1 MSSTVTKKLSIDENN
16 IKQYCDADNVSFSVS
31 GHAWRKWLNGSTNG
45 YIILKSEGKAVL
57 YPTDTAHPFKADS
70 TISASRSAG
79 TCTVDLQFGGTKVHE
94 ESYTSGSQTSKSKTG
109 ITDAAVTN
117 STKATEIKWHVYG
130 KNGDNQRG
138 GLLELTLY
146 FYQYTMQPKAADG
159 VNGVQSVSV
168 SNTAPYYGDSVTFSA
183 ELVSGATWH
192 GWYSDAACTT
202 LVSADQTYTVSP
214 SSDIT
219 LYASAT
225 IDAKTYNCS
234 AIAKVG
240 IATATVSE
248 DIVPDGGECIFSA
261 QPDTGYVFEGWYSD
275 EGCTNVVSTENPYT
289 ATITADTTLYAKGQ
303 LSKLN
308 ISVGQTEHGTASI
321 NASVITY
328 GDSVVFTFTPDSAEY
343 ELRGWYADEGLTQL
357 VSEDNPYI
365 CTPTTDYKL
374 YPKVRIKTYKI
385 TLTRGLKTVV
395 FGKQGTWTLKIAALY
410 YDKLTCDEIQYA
422 KTGEFD
428 KIDTAK
434 IHDQTVKTGSDMVAA
449 ITASLLVPANATCV
463 IWCSLSSMP
472 VTCFSE
478 VSDNDAGERDFL
490 TNWPYYIFKPS
501 QDKEYFCY
509 CSATACVC
517 TAIAKR
523 GVQYAD
529 ATTPTFAGKN
539 AIFSATVKDGY
550 TFTGWYSDEACTT
563 LVSSDNPANVVTP
576 TASSNNET
584 TTLTLY
590 ALAKSLLGT
599 GLYFKQNGAYAEA
612 KAIYQKVNGAW
623 TAVDKTVFNI
633 TTKYKII
640 KT

>member
-1 MSSTVTKKLSIDENN
+1 MSSIVTKKLTIDNDN
-16 IKQYCDADNVSFSVS
+16 IAQYCDADNVSFNVS
-31 GHAWRKWLNGSTNG
+31 GHAWRKWLNGSTDG
-45 YIILKSEGKAVL
+45 YIILKTEGKAVL
-57 YPTDTAHPFKADS
+57 YPTDIARPFKADS

-79 TCTVDLQFGGTKVHE
+79 TCTVDLQFGGTQVHE

-138 GLLELTLY
+138 NLLELTLY

-159 VNGVQSVSV
+159 VNGIQSVSV

-192 GWYSDAACTT
+192 GWYSDAACTS
-202 LVSADQTYTVSP
+202 LVSADQAYTVSP

-225 IDAKTYNCS
+225 IDTATYACA
-234 AIAKVG
+234 AIAKDGV
-240 IATATVSE
+240 TSVTVS
-248 DIVPDGGECIFSA
+248 DSVVPDGGECIFSA

-275 EGCTNVVSTENPYT
+275 EGCTNVVSAENPYT
-289 ATITADTTLYAKGQ
+289 ATITADTTLYAKAR
-303 LSKLN
+303 LSKLK
-308 ISVGQTEHGTASI
+308 ISVGQAEHGTASV
-321 NASVITY
+321 NTSVINY
-328 GDSVVFTFTPDSAEY
+328 GDNVVFTFTPESDDY
-343 ELRGWYADEGLTQL
+343 KLYGWYSDEGLTQF
-357 VSEDNPYI
+357 VSEANPYT

-374 YPKVRIKTYKI
+374 YPKVGIKTYKI
-385 TLTRGLKTVV
+385 TLTRGLKTVA
-395 FGKQGTWTLKIAALY
+395 FGKRGTWTLKIAALY
-410 YDKLTCDEIQYA
+410 YDKLTRDEIQYA

-434 IHDQTVKTGSDMVAA
+434 IHDQTVKTGSDMIAA

-478 VSDNDAGERDFL
+478 TSDNDAGERDFL

-509 CSATACVC
+509 CSETACIC
-517 TAIAKR
+517 AAIVKR

-529 ATTPTFAGKN
+529 ATTPTFAGKT
-539 AIFSATVKDGY
+539 AVFSATIKDGY
-550 TFTGWYSDEACTT
+550 TFVEWYSDEACTT

-576 TASSNNET
+576 TVSSGNE

-590 ALAKSLLGT
+590 ALAKSLVGT

-623 TAVDKTVFNI
+623 TAVDKTVFNT

>member
-1 MSSTVTKKLSIDENN
+1 MSSIVTKKLTIDNDN
-16 IKQYCDADNVSFSVS
+16 IAQYCDADNVSFNVS
-31 GHAWRKWLNGSTNG
+31 GHAWRKWLNGSTDG
-45 YIILKSEGKAVL
+45 YIILKTEGKAVL
-57 YPTDTAHPFKADS
+57 YPTDIARPFKADS

-79 TCTVDLQFGGTKVHE
+79 TCTVDLQFGGTQVHE

-138 GLLELTLY
+138 NLLELTLY

-159 VNGVQSVSV
+159 VNGIQSVSV

-192 GWYSDAACTT
+192 GWYSDAACTS
-202 LVSADQTYTVSP
+202 LVSADQAYTVSP
-214 SSDIT
+214 SSDTT
-219 LYASAT
+219 LYAKARLSKLK
-225 IDAKTYNCS
+225 IS
-234 AIAKVG
+234 VG
-240 IATATVSE
+240 QAEHGTASVNTSVINYG
-248 DIVPDGGECIFSA
+248 DNV
-261 QPDTGYVFEGWYSD
+261 VFTFTPESDDYKLYGWYSD
-275 EGCTNVVSTENPYT
+275 EGLTQFVSEANPYT
-289 ATITADTTLYAKGQ
+289 
-303 LSKLN
+303 
-308 ISVGQTEHGTASI
+308 
-321 NASVITY
+321 
-328 GDSVVFTFTPDSAEY
+328 
-343 ELRGWYADEGLTQL
+343 
-357 VSEDNPYI
+357 

-374 YPKVRIKTYKI
+374 YPKVGIKTYKI
-385 TLTRGLKTVV
+385 TLTRGLKTVA
-395 FGKQGTWTLKIAALY
+395 FGKRGTWTLKIAALY
-410 YDKLTCDEIQYA
+410 YDKLTRDEIQYA

-434 IHDQTVKTGSDMVAA
+434 IHDQTVKTGSDMIAA

-478 VSDNDAGERDFL
+478 TSDNDAGERDFL

-509 CSATACVC
+509 CSETACIC
-517 TAIAKR
+517 AAIVKR

-529 ATTPTFAGKN
+529 ATTPTFAGKT
-539 AIFSATVKDGY
+539 AVFSATIKDGY
-550 TFTGWYSDEACTT
+550 TFVGWYSDEACTT

-576 TASSNNET
+576 TVSSGNE

-590 ALAKSLLGT
+590 ALAKSLVGT

-623 TAVDKTVFNI
+623 TAVDKTVFNT